1 MVEGTKTPSSM
12 TLATM
17 NCIITIFF
25 FFLTVENENHCDFI
39 HLRELLF
46 IECLAELVEITHIR
60 HYHDYR
66 ASQLRK
72 DGRPPSI
79 LECDEEYD
87 RRIED
92 ARKSISE
99 RLQRKDEEIRQN
111 FVQLARHQELALRKK
126 EEKVCM
132 RHRFSIMIVLLMIF
146 LLS

>member
-1 MVEGTKTPSSM
+1 VHNHS
-12 TLATM
+12 
-17 NCIITIFF
+17 
-25 FFLTVENENHCDFI
+25 FLKCLIVENENHCDFI

-46 IECLAELVEITHIR
+46 TECLAEMVEITHSR

-99 RLQRKDEEIRQN
+99 LLQRKDEEIRQN
-111 FVQLARHQELALRKK
+111 FVQLARHQESALRKK
-126 EEKVCM
+126 EEKVCV
-132 RHRFSIMIVLLMIF
+132 RHIFFILVLYSFSDCF
-146 LLS
+146 E